1 MLNSMVVFA
10 FFVLDRNI
18 LFGQIWSNIS
28 KSECPTQVSLYKVF
42 ILTVTIY
49 RVEFKEENNDQVNIS
64 KNAFRSMKSRW
75 STRQSSTFFQ
85 VFFKVSTLYHMCK
98 SISPTGCFGYNKM
111 LRDGLEIFLKCFSFI
126 TLHKSL
132 SKFCW
137 SKRRLEGDTEKP
149 NW

>member
-49 RVEFKEENNDQVNIS
+49 RVEFKGENNDQVNIS
-64 KNAFRSMKSRW
+64 KNAFRSIKSRW
-75 STRQSSTFFQ
+75 SARQSSTFFQ
-85 VFFKVSTLYHMCK
+85 GFFKVSTLYHMCK
-98 SISPTGCFGYNKM
+98 SISPTVCFGYNKM
-111 LRDGLEIFLKCFSFI
+111 LRDGLEIF
-126 TLHKSL
+126 
-132 SKFCW
+132 
-137 SKRRLEGDTEKP
+137 
-149 NW
+149 